1 MKKSNII
8 IASALLSGC
17 LLSSACIH
25 QGALV
30 EVPATL
36 MQYQHQPTEAKLLA
50 LAKSY
55 AQAINSNLEQQ
66 SLFPG
71 QYADYGVA
79 LAKLGCRSQAN
90 VMFNN
95 EKAMFPN
102 SSLYVD
108 MLKQTLVPELC
119 NDNRFDTA
127 KIDLKTLDT
136 IAVTYT
142 PEEEALLRQQ
152 AEDPEYNRLM
162 KLQAQ
167 QERQQ
172 QADAKRKA
180 KKAEQQAR
188 KEALEAQKK
197 AKQEQQRAEREARK
211 KAAATP
217 DSASTQPTQPVN
229 Q

>member
-1 MKKSNII
+1 
-8 IASALLSGC
+8 
-17 LLSSACIH
+17 
-25 QGALV
+25 
-30 EVPATL
+30 
-36 MQYQHQPTEAKLLA
+36 
-50 LAKSY
+50 
-55 AQAINSNLEQQ
+55 
-66 SLFPG
+66 
-71 QYADYGVA
+71 
-79 LAKLGCRSQAN
+79 
-90 VMFNN
+90 
-95 EKAMFPN
+95 MFPN

-152 AEDPEYNRLM
+152 AEDPEYKRLM

-188 KEALEAQKK
+188 KEALEAQKR